1 MMSDDRQKIID
12 NISSTTLTDGD
23 ENLLGDIK
31 KVVSENQ
38 SIKEQMILIKDDND
52 ELRNQLQVQQQQKLK
67 SENECKQAI
76 RAVSE
81 IIECPISSSTELR
94 EKLDEKIRS
103 L

>member
-1 MMSDDRQKIID
+1 MMNSDRQKIID

-52 ELRNQLQVQQQQKLK
+52 ELRSKL
-67 SENECKQAI
+67 
-76 RAVSE
+76 
-81 IIECPISSSTELR
+81 
-94 EKLDEKIRS
+94 
-103 L
+103 

>member
-1 MMSDDRQKIID
+1 MNSDRQKIID

-52 ELRNQLQVQQQQKLK
+52 ELRSKL
-67 SENECKQAI
+67 
-76 RAVSE
+76 
-81 IIECPISSSTELR
+81 
-94 EKLDEKIRS
+94 
-103 L
+103 

>member
-1 MMSDDRQKIID
+1 MNSDRQKIID

-52 ELRNQLQVQQQQKLK
+52 ELRNKLQAQQQLRLE
-67 SENECKQAI
+67 SEAECK
-76 RAVSE
+76 
-81 IIECPISSSTELR
+81 
-94 EKLDEKIRS
+94 
-103 L
+103 